1 MRGVRPTYRH
11 VFVVLAVIVSLYF
24 AVRTSRAVII
34 NQVLAVQLE
43 NAQGTVDTIKQQNA
57 ALSSQ
62 LAYEQTPAYAEQ
74 VARQQLGMMKPGDHV
89 VHVQIAPLPAGAVA
103 AAAPAPAVA
112 TAAAPKATTP
122 EATPEWKRWFM
133 LFSSPAQFMQS
144 PPAAK

>member
-11 VFVVLAVIVSLYF
+11 VFVVLAVVVSLYF
-24 AVRTSRAVII
+24 AVRTSRAVVI

-43 NAQGTVDTIKQQNA
+43 NAQGNVDTIKQQNA

-89 VHVQIAPLPAGAVA
+89 VHVQIAPLPAGVAAATAPTPAVA
-103 AAAPAPAVA
+103 APTV
-112 TAAAPKATTP
+112 PKATP
-122 EATPEWKRWFM
+122 PEWKRWFT
-133 LFSSPAQFMQS
+133 LFSSPARFAQG

>member
-11 VFVVLAVIVSLYF
+11 VFVVLAVVVSLYF
-24 AVRTSRAVII
+24 AVRTSRAVVVD
-34 NQVLAVQLE
+34 QVLAVQLE
-43 NAQGTVDTIKQQNA
+43 NAQGGVDTIEQQNA

-103 AAAPAPAVA
+103 APAPAPTV
-112 TAAAPKATTP
+112 TAPAAQKASV
-122 EATPEWKRWFM
+122 PEWKRWIT
-133 LFSSPAQFMQS
+133 LFSSPAPFTQS
-144 PPAAK
+144 PSAAK